1 MHTSKRR
8 QAGRQAQE
16 GFLLLCAAQGA
27 LLLGP
32 AKDRQWPEHVYPWAL
47 FLLQRTK
54 PSAAEDTRTSAAY
67 SGIHFKY
74 LVEERIFAL

>member
-1 MHTSKRR
+1 MHMSKRR
-8 QAGRQAQE
+8 QAGRHRRA
-16 GFLLLCAAQGA
+16 FLLLCAAQGA